1 VLFLSSEM
9 NVEKLILLVMD
20 HQAIYDASDSDHR
33 NRLHSQ
39 PLGKNCTGDGR
50 RYVEGFA
57 AFLLALMI
65 IMMTMTTKTTA
76 TLSVINLCCY
86 CY

>member
-1 VLFLSSEM
+1 M
-9 NVEKLILLVMD
+9 NVEKLILLVKD

-33 NRLHSQ
+33 LHSQ
-39 PLGKNCTGDGR
+39 PLGKNCTEDGR

-76 TLSVINLCCY
+76 KLSVINLCCY